1 MHDFIVHN
9 FFFFLNVFS
18 IQMKEV
24 VLNFIEAIN
33 AADVENICSFIDNIG
48 HVHKGVKL
56 MKSSWSAYFES
67 FPDYKIEI
75 SEIFERN
82 KEFVLLGRAS
92 ASFKGEKVKCWS
104 IPAAWKAIIKT
115 GKVLCWQVFA
125 DTKVQFDAMK

>member
-1 MHDFIVHN
+1 
-9 FFFFLNVFS
+9 
-18 IQMKEV
+18 MKDV

-33 AADVENICSFIDNIG
+33 AGDVENICSLMATNHVFIDSVG
-48 HVHKGVKL
+48 HQHKGVPL
-56 MKSSWSAYFES
+56 MKSGWSAYFES

-75 SEIFERN
+75 SEIFERD

-92 ASFKGEKVKCWS
+92 ASFKGEKVKCWG
-104 IPAAWKAIIKT
+104 IPAAWKAIIEN

>member
-1 MHDFIVHN
+1 
-9 FFFFLNVFS
+9 
-18 IQMKEV
+18 MKEV

-33 AADVENICSFIDNIG
+33 AADVEKICSLMAKDHVFIDNIG
-48 HVHKGVKL
+48 KEHKGVPL
-56 MKSSWSAYFES
+56 MKSGWSSYFEL

-75 SEIFERN
+75 SEIFERGN
-82 KEFVLLGRAS
+82 EFVLLGRAS

-104 IPAAWKAIIKT
+104 IPAAWKAIIEK

>member
-1 MHDFIVHN
+1 
-9 FFFFLNVFS
+9 
-18 IQMKEV
+18 MKEV

-33 AADVENICSFIDNIG
+33 AADVENICSLMDTDHVFIDNIG
-48 HVHKGVKL
+48 HEHKGVQL

-75 SEIFERN
+75 SEIFMREN
-82 KEFVLLGRAS
+82 EFVLIGRAS

-104 IPAAWKAIIKT
+104 IPAAWKATIEK

-125 DTKVQFDAMK
+125 DTKVQFDAVK